1 MKSKSPFDN
10 GKKEPRDPKS
20 LPLPPTAPAADKPS
34 WVDLI
39 TKKDVKAVK
48 KAMDNE
54 KLMNDLHDKLMGAT
68 GLHSK
73 PNKK

>member
-20 LPLPPTAPAADKPS
+20 LPLPPTAPA
-34 WVDLI
+34 
-39 TKKDVKAVK
+39 KKDSKAVK